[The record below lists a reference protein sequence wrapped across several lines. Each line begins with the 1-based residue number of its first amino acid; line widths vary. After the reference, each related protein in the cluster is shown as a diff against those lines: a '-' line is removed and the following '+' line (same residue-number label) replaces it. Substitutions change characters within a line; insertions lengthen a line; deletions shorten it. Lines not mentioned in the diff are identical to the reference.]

1 MIIKRKLN
9 NNIEKNTPSNSNT
22 DLENPAQ
29 ESDKEH
35 EKLRK
40 FDFKKIDFEQR
51 AERRQ
56 GTRRRGYRRIDD
68 RNLISRAQEEAISI
82 KENAIKEGNK
92 IGLQTAKEDV
102 EKLLSAI
109 EEFFAYKDVIV
120 EELSSHI
127 LDISLEIAQKI
138 IKTELEKDVQPLLNI
153 INEALNS
160 VSKGESRIVIKV
172 NPDDSADVKRYVP
185 DILSNAQI
193 EAKIVVLA
201 DESIELGGAI
211 IETNNGIVD
220 ATIETQLGII
230 KEAFK
235 TII

>member
-9 NNIEKNTPSNSNT
+9 SNKNLNSSSNVSENVEDDSIKINDEAEKA
-22 DLENPAQ
+22 L
-29 ESDKEH
+29 
-35 EKLRK
+35 K
-40 FDFKKIDFEQR
+40 FDFKKIDFKQR

-68 RNLISRAQEEAISI
+68 RNLVSRAQEEAIAI
-82 KENAIKEGNK
+82 KEQAIKEGNK

-102 EKLLSAI
+102 EKLLAAI
-109 EEFFAYKDVIV
+109 EEFFLYKDNVV

-127 LDISLEIAQKI
+127 LDISIEIAQKI
-138 IKTELEKDVQPLLNI
+138 IKTEIEKDAQPLLNI
-153 INEALNS
+153 INEALTS
-160 VSKGESRIVIKV
+160 VSRGENRIIIKV
-172 NPDDSADVKRYVP
+172 APDDVAEVKNYVP
-185 DILSNAQI
+185 ELLSNAQF

-201 DESIELGGAI
+201 EESIELGGAI
-211 IETNNGIVD
+211 VETSNGVVD
-220 ATIETQLGII
+220 ATVETQLGII